1 MSVTLTLGQ
10 LANQVRVSTTASTS
24 DVPPFYVTIL
34 APNLV
39 AATALVE
46 SRAPDAPE
54 AVQNKA
60 VVQIVGY
67 WLDAPPANAQRFGF
81 NAFLHSGAAQI
92 LKPFIKHRAQ
102 AI

>member
-10 LANQVRVSTTASTS
+10 LANRVRVSVTASTS
-24 DVPPFYVTIL
+24 DVPPYYASIL
-34 APNLV
+34 TPNLA

-46 SRAPDAPE
+46 ARAPDAPDD
-54 AVQNKA
+54 AQNKA

-67 WLDAPPANAQRFGF
+67 WLESPPSAPQRFGF
-81 NAFLHSGAAQI
+81 NAWLHSGAAQVLGPYI
-92 LKPFIKHRAQ
+92 ERRAE